1 MQGYHGRS
9 REECF
14 DPDWWCHT
22 GDLVRRDD
30 DGVFYFV
37 GRVGSMIKTAGANV
51 APAEVERELAAALQ
65 PLHPDV
71 SVHVVGLDDPHRGEV
86 VAAAL
91 ATDSGTV
98 FDEAAVKQA
107 LRGRLSAYKIPRRVV
122 TVRHAQIPTLSSG
135 KVDMPALRRLFGD

>member
-14 DPDWWCHT
+14 DPEGWFHT

-37 GRVGSMIKTAGANV
+37 GRAGSMIKTAGANV
-51 APAEVERELAAALQ
+51 APAEGERELAAALQ
-65 PLHPDV
+65 PLHPDA
-71 SVHVVGLDDPHRGEV
+71 SVHVVGLRDPQRGEI
-86 VAAAL
+86 VASVI

-98 FDEAAVKQA
+98 FDEASMKQA
-107 LRGRLSAYKIPRRVV
+107 LRGRLSAYKIPRRVI
-122 TVRHAQIPTLSSG
+122 TVRRAQVPTLPSG
-135 KVDMPALRRLFGD
+135 KVDIPALRELFGD